1 MIATHRVKDSSNK
14 TIGFI
19 AESRFYTTYTV
30 LDNIVYFDNLK
41 ILKNGVIRSKR
52 ELPEI
57 QYKEL
62 NRMIYTEIKRDN
74 PFNRDVQQS
83 LMDWKN
89 DPNNKVLQVEGAR
102 QVVKTTEIKKNL
114 HIKIMNTLYM

>member
-89 DPNNKVLQVEGAR
+89 DPNHKVLQVEGAR
-102 QVVKTTEIKKNL
+102 QVGKTTEIKKNL